1 MSVVKKSWELSDTD
15 YETIKDTCAKLY
27 FKALKDMPPDVRH
40 ALEDAYQRETVDIGK
55 QILSMII
62 ENIKVADSE
71 DMLLCQDTGL
81 PVYWVKAGNQVRF
94 DGVRVEQAIREGTY
108 KSTTDYSLRS
118 SVVNAITRENYGT
131 NMGDKVPVIHWEFVE
146 GDQLKI
152 TALPKGSGSENMSYL
167 KCLVPAQGI
176 KGVKKYILETVVE
189 SGANP
194 CPPTIVGVGIGGSAD
209 LCSVLAKKAVLR
221 PVGTPNPD
229 PQIAEMEHELLE
241 AINQTGLG
249 ANGLGGAVTALA
261 VHIEKADTH
270 MTMNPVAVNMMCWE
284 NRRATGVFNSNGKV
298 EITY

>member
-1 MSVVKKSWELSDTD
+1 MSTEKMTWDFSDAD
-15 YETIKDTCAKLY
+15 YERIKDTCAALY
-27 FKALKDMPPDVRH
+27 VKALKDMPPDVRT
-40 ALEDAYQRETVDIGK
+40 ALESAYEQETVDIGK
-55 QILSMII
+55 QILSMILD
-62 ENIKVADSE
+62 NIKVADSE
-71 DMLLCQDTGL
+71 GMLLCQDTGL
-81 PVYWVKAGNQVRF
+81 PVYWVKAGNALRF
-94 DGVRVEQAIREGTY
+94 DGLRVEEAIRAGTY
-108 KSTTDYSLRS
+108 KSTVNYSLRS

-131 NMGDKVPVIHWEFVE
+131 NTGDKVPVIHWEFVQGNE
-146 GDQLKI
+146 LVI

-176 KGVKKYILETVVE
+176 KGVKKFILETVVE

-229 PQIAEMEHELLE
+229 PDIAQMERELLE
-241 AINQTGLG
+241 TINRTGLG

-284 NRRATGVFNSNGKV
+284 NRRSTGIFHSNGQV

>member
-1 MSVVKKSWELSDTD
+1 MSEARTTWELSDAD
-15 YETIKDTCAKLY
+15 YELITNTCAQLY
-27 FKALKDMPPDVRH
+27 VKALKDMPPDVRI
-40 ALEDAYQRETVDIGK
+40 ALEDAYQRETEDIGK
-55 QILSMII
+55 QILSLII
-62 ENIKVADSE
+62 DNIKVADKE

-81 PVYWVKAGNQVRF
+81 PVYWVKVGNGVRF
-94 DGVRVEQAIREGTY
+94 DGLRVEQSIREGTF
-108 KSTTDYSLRS
+108 KSTVDNSLRS
-118 SVVNAITRENYGT
+118 SVVDTITRENYGT
-131 NMGDKVPVIHWEFVE
+131 NTGDKVPVIHWEFVDGE
-146 GDQLKI
+146 ELTI

-176 KGVKKYILETVVE
+176 KGVKKFILETVVE

-221 PVGTPNPD
+221 PVGTPNPN
-229 PQIAEMEHELLE
+229 PLIAEMERELLD
-241 AINQTGLG
+241 AINRTGLG

-284 NRRATGVFNSNGKV
+284 NRRATGILRSNGQV
-298 EITY
+298 EVTY